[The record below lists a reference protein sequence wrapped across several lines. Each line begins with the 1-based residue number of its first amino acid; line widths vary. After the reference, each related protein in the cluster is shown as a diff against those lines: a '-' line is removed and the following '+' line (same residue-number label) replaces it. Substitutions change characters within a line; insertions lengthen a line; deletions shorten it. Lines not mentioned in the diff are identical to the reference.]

1 MCRRSYIC
9 HGKPN
14 SETIIKKE
22 AEKESLLLFY
32 GLYWTDVFP
41 RKWDF
46 VKTDRIIYY
55 KVRGSDPI
63 LFIHDPGDADKFQNV
78 YDHLVYLYSR
88 FFQEMALEILNSRR
102 VVEWND

>member
-32 GLYWTDVFP
+32 GLYWTDVFHHKENGTLLKLTGLSTV
-41 RKWDF
+41 RF
-46 VKTDRIIYY
+46 VAAIPFFLSMIQVMQISFKTSMI
-55 KVRGSDPI
+55 I
-63 LFIHDPGDADKFQNV
+63 LFICIVGFFRKWLWKF
-78 YDHLVYLYSR
+78 
-88 FFQEMALEILNSRR
+88 
-102 VVEWND
+102 